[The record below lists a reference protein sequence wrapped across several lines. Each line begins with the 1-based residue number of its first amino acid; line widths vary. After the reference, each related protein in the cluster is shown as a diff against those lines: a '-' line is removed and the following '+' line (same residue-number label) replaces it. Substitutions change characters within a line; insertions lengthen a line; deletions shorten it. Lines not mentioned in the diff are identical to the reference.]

1 MDTRERLLRAGIWRE
16 AVPDSLRPSPYAH
29 EPPLDALV
37 DGEWVHSSGARC
49 FVVEHIY
56 SLDHAHGSLHL
67 SALCDVPPKEWSP
80 FVEAADDEQP
90 SCRSVGICDRVL
102 TAFDPRRA
110 VFLDTETTGLGRG
123 AGTYAFL
130 VGLGFFEGGRFR
142 LRQYFMPD
150 YADEEALLDLVAGD
164 LADHDGMVSFNGR
177 SFDWPLLETRYILSR
192 REPPGDGSRHLDLLH
207 LSRRLWRRVLPSC
220 ALGAL
225 ERSVLGVERGG
236 DDVPSYLIPQLY
248 HDYVRWGR
256 ARPMVGVLYHN
267 AVDVLSMVTLAA
279 RIGGILHASYTLDDA
294 PYRDDVA
301 LGRLYERVGRV
312 QDALRAYQA
321 AMDGDRERALAC
333 RHLSFLLKRM
343 GRYDEAMEI
352 WRGQLGGEDVYPY
365 VELAKQ
371 LEHRLHDYDEARRVV
386 EQAIVWVRTQDT
398 GRNALATQGLLA
410 DLKHRLVRVER
421 RLFKEMSAL
430 KG

>member
-1 MDTRERLLRAGIWRE
+1 MDIRERLLRAGIWRE
-16 AVPDSLRPSPYAH
+16 AVPDSLRPPPYAH

-49 FVVEHIY
+49 FVVEHTY
-56 SLDHAHGSLHL
+56 SLDHAHGSSPL
-67 SALCDVPPKEWSP
+67 SALCDVPPREWSP

-90 SCRSVGICDRVL
+90 
-102 TAFDPRRA
+102 FDPRRA

-130 VGLGFFEGGRFR
+130 VGLGFFEGERFR

-150 YADEEALLDLVAGD
+150 YADEEALLDLVASD
-164 LADHDGMVSFNGR
+164 LAAHDGMVSFNGR
-177 SFDWPLLETRYILSR
+177 SFDWPLMETRYILSR

-225 ERSVLGVERGG
+225 ERSVLGVERRG

-256 ARPMVGVLYHN
+256 ARPMVSVLYHN

-294 PYRDDVA
+294 PYRDYVA

-312 QDALRAYQA
+312 QDALSAYQA
-321 AMDGDRERALAC
+321 AGDSDRESALAC

-343 GRYDEAMEI
+343 GRYKEAMEI

-371 LEHRLHDYDEARRVV
+371 LEHRLHNYAEARRVV

-398 GRNALATQGLLA
+398 QMNAFATQGLLA
-410 DLKHRLVRVER
+410 DLKHRLARVER
-421 RLFKEMSAL
+421 RLFREMSAL